1 MQHNSCMFIL
11 NAVSTSQHV
20 MEIIMHAI
28 IDKFYSELWNHL
40 SFNTPVSIE
49 YFVYKTQQWCHRFAN
64 IFDYDPD
71 YR

>member
-1 MQHNSCMFIL
+1 
-11 NAVSTSQHV
+11 
-20 MEIIMHAI
+20 MHEV
-28 IDKFYSELWNHL
+28 IDKFYNELWNHL

-49 YFVYKTQQWCHRFAN
+49 YFVYKTQQWCHKFAN